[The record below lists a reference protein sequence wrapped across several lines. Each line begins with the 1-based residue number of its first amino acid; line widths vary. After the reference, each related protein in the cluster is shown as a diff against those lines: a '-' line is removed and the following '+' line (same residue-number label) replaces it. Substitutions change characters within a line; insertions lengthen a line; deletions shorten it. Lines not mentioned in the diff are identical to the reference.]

1 MAYYSVTEQ
10 IEQVLALGYT
20 PAEIKDELGYDIDLE
35 DGVWLARART
45 GQYRVGAWVEE
56 VTQVRWVRNK
66 DTAGGLPEWLIRGV
80 GLQVGQTV
88 TVTRRNGTTSREYVQ
103 KIVKTE
109 GHVVTAV
116 AGKEPPAE
124 PAQEAE
130 QETAQE
136 ETQAPLEDAPIV
148 LTPELVEYQAG
159 DVFRGPDGRILTALH
174 RSTAHQVTRDD
185 LIEYGT
191 IALGGVGRVV
201 KATRYREATPA
212 ERAKA
217 GLAGTFSEF
226 LAETARSRAESRER
240 AKANR

>member
-56 VTQVRWVRNK
+56 VTQVRWVHNK

-88 TVTRRNGTTSREYVQ
+88 TVTRRNGSTSREYVLE
-103 KIVKTE
+103 IVKTE
-109 GHVVTAV
+109 GHMVTAV
-116 AGKEPPAE
+116 AGEE
-124 PAQEAE
+124 PATEDELETVREEA
-130 QETAQE
+130 
-136 ETQAPLEDAPIV
+136 QALLDAAPIV

-159 DVFRGPDGRILTALH
+159 DVFRGPDGRILTALY